1 MVSSLVKDLQF
12 PFFSSS
18 HPTPC
23 IFKTTYVTHTQD
35 SSTKRQ
41 PHQTWQ
47 TSSLQLFQA
56 LAPSQCMHCKL
67 ICKLCKLETCVEWK
81 SFSLALTT
89 PRPYTSP
96 AAFPTGSWMALGEA
110 LHPSVQLPEPAR
122 GQRGLAQRGTPQ
134 QLSLKMSPKN
144 HCFSCPVPKHH
155 VGPCSAPRGS
165 SGQLDSCKKPDGDCT
180 SPLERCS
187 PGH

>member
-41 PHQTWQ
+41 PHQTLQ
-47 TSSLQLFQA
+47 TNSLHLFQA
-56 LAPSQCMHCKL
+56 LTPSQCMRCKL
-67 ICKLCKLETCVEWK
+67 ICKLCKLEARVEWK

-89 PRPYTSP
+89 PGPYTSP
-96 AAFPTGSWMALGEA
+96 AAFPMGSWMLLGEA
-110 LHPSVQLPEPAR
+110 LNPFGAASWASMGWHRRVPHSSCPCRWARRTISFPAQSPNTTRQLRAAGLMQEARQGLQLPFREM
-122 GQRGLAQRGTPQ
+122 
-134 QLSLKMSPKN
+134 LSGALGW
-144 HCFSCPVPKHH
+144 C
-155 VGPCSAPRGS
+155 
-165 SGQLDSCKKPDGDCT
+165 
-180 SPLERCS
+180 
-187 PGH
+187 